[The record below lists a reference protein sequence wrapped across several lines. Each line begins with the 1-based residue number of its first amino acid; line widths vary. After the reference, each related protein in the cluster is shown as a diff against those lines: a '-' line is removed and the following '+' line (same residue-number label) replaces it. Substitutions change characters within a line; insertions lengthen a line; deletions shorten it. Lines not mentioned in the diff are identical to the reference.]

1 MKANSGVTAAMLP
14 PLRENA
20 PKAMKRDRE
29 DAVPRTKDRSR
40 TDRRARIRVDNQ
52 HVTLGTFDGEY
63 LSVAVEAARCK
74 KIELSGGARHVPL
87 TDDIKRQL
95 REAADAAV
103 RERQRLVAAM
113 PAADLQDVPAA
124 LPKEPWTLPALSPQN
139 EPFDSF
145 LSREEELFVEA
156 LYVDL
161 GEPDLCDP
169 HDLGDPNAL
178 EAALALPTPSLPP
191 SAPNSEHAS
200 TTDAPTTAHMHPARD
215 LDRRPAMKV
224 TQIEVAGMCCQS
236 EVTLVHKKLGA
247 MEGVSDINVNLMLRR
262 IAVTHDPDAC
272 PPARMLRALNWS
284 LLGASL
290 VEAGSG
296 TTLRRGTLYTKET
309 LLLITS
315 FILFAAAGGMWA
327 RPAGTPWFA
336 DPFTYFGIACVCLG
350 APVLIMRAAAGL
362 YYQRT
367 INMFCTMVLAVV
379 GAVAL
384 LDFWEAA
391 AIVFFFVASEWL
403 QQWCVHHTADM
414 SRGLG
419 GMLPQTVSPADGS
432 DDKPLSAVALGDL
445 LLVKPGCAVP
455 VDGEVAE
462 GASSVDESMLTGESM
477 PVSKSATSLVFAGTT
492 NQMGVL
498 VVKTTRLPDDCSASK
513 ITQMVA
519 SAQTASSKEMLLER
533 FAKVYTLLVLLTAL
547 ALATVPLGTCTWAE
561 GGVTTNSTAN
571 MTPTSDGLDSH
582 SGHLE
587 GASPAMCAW
596 WLRRAIALVV
606 LSCPCSLIVAMPVT
620 YACGVS
626 ALARWGILIK
636 SQSQMELLAR
646 MHTLCL
652 DKTGTLT
659 EGRFRLRQIAPN
671 RAHPRMKDDEGLRRL
686 VGLVAAAEKNSSHP
700 IAEAFLEFADGM
712 GVDPT
717 PARDFS
723 ILEGEGI
730 RATVD
735 GETVHVGSE
744 RMARRL
750 LAEAAQTKARDRHV
764 RDARRALADA
774 SATLMK
780 AELDKMPTRMIA
792 SLRKGVLTARE
803 ALEAADAAGRLDM
816 GPEMVDALAHLTT
829 CRDHTAC
836 IITPEMRSLTH
847 LISCDNHKACGGCAP
862 KSCCLHGG
870 SKPCNAQ
877 CCHRSCCGK
886 PCEHTGPCPH
896 AGDETTESTGTSD
909 TGCCGHDHGHAE
921 PAEPAEHECCG
932 HDHGHAEPAEAQH
945 ECCGHD
951 HGHAEPAE
959 AQHEHS
965 HGGAP
970 CTHDHG
976 HADRELTLASPNIA
990 QWSAAGAS
998 VLWIV
1003 LDGKLAAAVQVSE
1016 LTAACQLSDLIRSE
1030 TPAAMA
1036 ALRSLGVAT
1045 MILTGDAE
1053 GTVQAVRAQA
1063 GIENAISGMMPQ
1075 EKLAVVQQLA
1085 SKGVVGMVGDGVNDG
1100 PALAAADVGIAM
1112 GVGGTALASQAAGV
1126 VLMSN
1131 DLRRLGDAIV
1141 GARLTIR
1148 VLRVSLGVALLL
1160 KLLPL
1165 ILIFTLPAEA
1175 ESFLIAAAVGS
1186 DLLGIV
1192 FVLCA
1197 AMSLLGARARFA
1209 TTPCSNSDNSL
1220 EGPALVSYA

>member
-1 MKANSGVTAAMLP
+1 
-14 PLRENA
+14 
-20 PKAMKRDRE
+20 
-29 DAVPRTKDRSR
+29 
-40 TDRRARIRVDNQ
+40 
-52 HVTLGTFDGEY
+52 
-63 LSVAVEAARCK
+63 
-74 KIELSGGARHVPL
+74 
-87 TDDIKRQL
+87 
-95 REAADAAV
+95 
-103 RERQRLVAAM
+103 
-113 PAADLQDVPAA
+113 
-124 LPKEPWTLPALSPQN
+124 
-139 EPFDSF
+139 
-145 LSREEELFVEA
+145 
-156 LYVDL
+156 
-161 GEPDLCDP
+161 
-169 HDLGDPNAL
+169 
-178 EAALALPTPSLPP
+178 
-191 SAPNSEHAS
+191 
-200 TTDAPTTAHMHPARD
+200 MHPARD

-247 MEGVSDINVNLMLRR
+247 MEGVFDINVNLMLRR

-309 LLLITS
+309 LLLLTS
-315 FILFAAAGGMWA
+315 LVLFAAAGGMWA

-350 APVLIMRAAAGL
+350 APVLIMRAASGL

-533 FAKVYTLLVLLTAL
+533 FAKVYTLAVLLTAL

-636 SQSQMELLAR
+636 SQSQMELIAR

-816 GPEMVDALAHLTT
+816 GPEMVDALAHLST

-921 PAEPAEHECCG
+921 PT
-932 HDHGHAEPAEAQH
+932 Q
-945 ECCGHD
+945 
-951 HGHAEPAE
+951 

>member
-1 MKANSGVTAAMLP
+1 M
-14 PLRENA
+14 
-20 PKAMKRDRE
+20 
-29 DAVPRTKDRSR
+29 
-40 TDRRARIRVDNQ
+40 
-52 HVTLGTFDGEY
+52 
-63 LSVAVEAARCK
+63 
-74 KIELSGGARHVPL
+74 
-87 TDDIKRQL
+87 
-95 REAADAAV
+95 
-103 RERQRLVAAM
+103 
-113 PAADLQDVPAA
+113 
-124 LPKEPWTLPALSPQN
+124 
-139 EPFDSF
+139 
-145 LSREEELFVEA
+145 
-156 LYVDL
+156 
-161 GEPDLCDP
+161 
-169 HDLGDPNAL
+169 
-178 EAALALPTPSLPP
+178 
-191 SAPNSEHAS
+191 SAPNVTVPRGS
-200 TTDAPTTAHMHPARD
+200 TFHGWSKQWSALAPVGTDKIPKAHMHPARD
-215 LDRRPAMKV
+215 LERRPAMKV

-247 MEGVSDINVNLMLRR
+247 MEGVSDISVNLMLRR

-309 LLLITS
+309 LLLLTS
-315 FILFAAAGGMWA
+315 LVLFAAAGGMWA
-327 RPAGTPWFA
+327 RPPGTPWFA

-513 ITQMVA
+513 LTQMVA
-519 SAQTASSKEMLLER
+519 SAQTASSKEMLLEW
-533 FAKVYTLLVLLTAL
+533 FAKVYTLAVLLTAL
-547 ALATVPLGTCTWAE
+547 ALATVPLGSCTWAE
-561 GGVTTNSTAN
+561 GGATTNSTAN

-626 ALARWGILIK
+626 TLARWGILIK

-646 MHTLCL
+646 LHTLCL

-712 GVDPT
+712 GVDPI

-730 RATVD
+730 RATID

-764 RDARRALADA
+764 RDARRALDDA

-829 CRDHTAC
+829 CRNHTAC
-836 IITPEMRSLTH
+836 IITPEMSALTH

-896 AGDETTESTGTSD
+896 AEDETTESTGTSD

-921 PAEPAEHECCG
+921 PT
-932 HDHGHAEPAEAQH
+932 Q
-945 ECCGHD
+945 
-951 HGHAEPAE
+951 

-970 CTHDHG
+970 CTHDRG

-1197 AMSLLGARARFA
+1197 AMSMLGARARFA

>member
-1 MKANSGVTAAMLP
+1 
-14 PLRENA
+14 
-20 PKAMKRDRE
+20 
-29 DAVPRTKDRSR
+29 
-40 TDRRARIRVDNQ
+40 
-52 HVTLGTFDGEY
+52 
-63 LSVAVEAARCK
+63 
-74 KIELSGGARHVPL
+74 
-87 TDDIKRQL
+87 
-95 REAADAAV
+95 
-103 RERQRLVAAM
+103 
-113 PAADLQDVPAA
+113 
-124 LPKEPWTLPALSPQN
+124 
-139 EPFDSF
+139 
-145 LSREEELFVEA
+145 
-156 LYVDL
+156 
-161 GEPDLCDP
+161 
-169 HDLGDPNAL
+169 
-178 EAALALPTPSLPP
+178 
-191 SAPNSEHAS
+191 
-200 TTDAPTTAHMHPARD
+200 
-215 LDRRPAMKV
+215 MKV

-247 MEGVSDINVNLMLRR
+247 MEGVFDINVNLMLRR

-309 LLLITS
+309 LLLLTS
-315 FILFAAAGGMWA
+315 LVLFAAAGGMWA

-350 APVLIMRAAAGL
+350 APVLIMRAASGL

-533 FAKVYTLLVLLTAL
+533 FAKVYTLAVLLTAL

-636 SQSQMELLAR
+636 SQSQMELIAR

-816 GPEMVDALAHLTT
+816 GPEMVDALAHLST

-921 PAEPAEHECCG
+921 PT
-932 HDHGHAEPAEAQH
+932 Q
-945 ECCGHD
+945 
-951 HGHAEPAE
+951 

>member
-1 MKANSGVTAAMLP
+1 
-14 PLRENA
+14 
-20 PKAMKRDRE
+20 
-29 DAVPRTKDRSR
+29 
-40 TDRRARIRVDNQ
+40 
-52 HVTLGTFDGEY
+52 
-63 LSVAVEAARCK
+63 
-74 KIELSGGARHVPL
+74 
-87 TDDIKRQL
+87 
-95 REAADAAV
+95 
-103 RERQRLVAAM
+103 
-113 PAADLQDVPAA
+113 
-124 LPKEPWTLPALSPQN
+124 
-139 EPFDSF
+139 
-145 LSREEELFVEA
+145 
-156 LYVDL
+156 
-161 GEPDLCDP
+161 
-169 HDLGDPNAL
+169 
-178 EAALALPTPSLPP
+178 
-191 SAPNSEHAS
+191 
-200 TTDAPTTAHMHPARD
+200 
-215 LDRRPAMKV
+215 MKV

-247 MEGVSDINVNLMLRR
+247 MEGVFDINVNLMLRR

-309 LLLITS
+309 LLLLTS
-315 FILFAAAGGMWA
+315 LVLFAAAGGMWA

-533 FAKVYTLLVLLTAL
+533 FAKVYTLAVLLTAL

-636 SQSQMELLAR
+636 SQSQMELIAR

-803 ALEAADAAGRLDM
+803 ALEAADAAGRMDM

-921 PAEPAEHECCG
+921 PAE
-932 HDHGHAEPAEAQH
+932 AQH

-959 AQHEHS
+959 VQHEHS